1 MPGMPKIIGS
11 SLDEHRERTREKIF
25 AALGD
30 LLESEDFEQLTFS
43 RIAQAAGVGRTAMY
57 NHFPDQGTLLV
68 EYTLHETTDYLR
80 WLREGTSRATTPREA
95 LDLYVRTQV
104 ELRDSFHMP
113 QGSLRTKL
121 APETARRMRE
131 HVILIEGVL
140 RGILHEGM
148 ASGAFDPQLDVDA
161 TVRIVNA
168 LLIGGTVASSV
179 DTEALVGFIDRGVG
193 ALVPSSTTS

>member
-1 MPGMPKIIGS
+1 MPKIIGS

-25 AALGD
+25 AALGE

-43 RIAQAAGVGRTAMY
+43 RIARAAGVGRTAMY

-80 WLREGTSRATTPREA
+80 SLREATSVADGPREA
-95 LDLYVRTQV
+95 LNLYVRTQV

-113 QGSLRTKL
+113 QGSMRTKL

-131 HVILIEGVL
+131 HVILIEDVL
-140 RGILHEGM
+140 RRILHDGM
-148 ASGAFDPQLDVDA
+148 EARVFDPELDVDA
-161 TVRIVNA
+161 TVRIVNS
-168 LLIGGTVASSV
+168 LVIGGTVAAQVSP
-179 DTEALVGFIDRGVG
+179 EALVDFIDRGVG
-193 ALVPSSTTS
+193 ALASVSSPAG